1 MFLTTDSDMACH
13 LALASGWEEGPIMA
27 NVQHRDGDGGESRTE
42 SAGRSCPPAPD
53 VTEAI
58 AGALGERFAA
68 MSPEGRA
75 RLAYQVQRLL
85 RCVDGPEVRRALHPR
100 RDRVRSVELAI
111 VGMGMGVAAT
121 ALATSPLFT

>member
-1 MFLTTDSDMACH
+1 MAD
-13 LALASGWEEGPIMA
+13 
-27 NVQHRDGDGGESRTE
+27 VQHRDGDGSEQRTE
-42 SAGRSCPPAPD
+42 RADRSCPPAPD
-53 VTEAI
+53 VTAAI

-85 RCVDGPEVRRALHPR
+85 ITMDGPEVRRALHAR

-111 VGMGMGVAAT
+111 VGMGMGMGMAAT
-121 ALATSPLFT
+121 ALATSPLFA